1 MIRAA
6 KNPLGEALVWQLIR
20 HAVTTHFSAVHARW
34 RDEERR
40 DTQDTE
46 SARKLTE
53 KAGLAQHL
61 PRSSASIRDLRVP
74 TPPSLPTIY
83 CPNHSNW
90 WDGYLCMVL
99 ARTVFHHEP
108 YLMMEE
114 RNLARY
120 RFFTW
125 AGVFGVDRDDAR
137 AAVASLDYAADLLRG
152 HPARGLYLFPQG
164 TLVPNERRPLRLYS
178 GAARLAQRV
187 GRVRVVP
194 VAFRYTFLQEQRP
207 DVFISIGAGRVVMA
221 DDHPRATTA
230 WLGDA
235 ITAELDA
242 LTADV
247 TAERLAAFTPILRG
261 RGGIDRA
268 FDRLASRTRRES
280 RRMAQEDAAPE
291 A

>member
-6 KNPLGEALVWQLIR
+6 KNPLGETLVWQLIR

-34 RDEERR
+34 RDEGERN
-40 DTQDTE
+40 
-46 SARKLTE
+46 A
-53 KAGLAQHL
+53 APA
-61 PRSSASIRDLRVP
+61 
-74 TPPSLPTIY
+74 LPTIY

-164 TLVPNERRPLRLYS
+164 TMVPNERRPLRLYS

-187 GRVRVVP
+187 GRVRIVP

-207 DVFISIGAGRVVMA
+207 EAFISIGPAHEVTA
-221 DDHPRATTA
+221 DAHPRATTA

-247 TAERLAAFTPILRG
+247 TAEHLTDFTTIMRG
-261 RGGIDRA
+261 QSGIDRA
-268 FDRLASRTRRES
+268 FDRLASRDRRAS
-280 RRMAQEDAAPE
+280 RRLAQADGVPE

>member
-6 KNPLGEALVWQLIR
+6 KNPVGEALVWGLIR
-20 HAVTTHFSAVHARW
+20 NAVTQHFSAVHARW
-34 RDEERR
+34 RVDASP
-40 DTQDTE
+40 DPSSPSLHTT
-46 SARKLTE
+46 
-53 KAGLAQHL
+53 L
-61 PRSSASIRDLRVP
+61 PAAFRDLNVSQ
-74 TPPSLPTIY
+74 TPDLPTIF

-90 WDGYLCMVL
+90 FDGYLCLVL
-99 ARTVFHHEP
+99 ARKVIHHEP

-152 HPARGLYLFPQG
+152 HPERGMYIFPQG
-164 TLVPNERRPLRLYS
+164 TMVPNERRPLHLYS

-194 VAFRYTFLQEQRP
+194 VAFRYEFLQEQRP
-207 DVFISIGAGRVVMA
+207 EAFMSLGPSRVVTKE
-221 DDHPRATTA
+221 DSPRAVTA
-230 WLGDA
+230 WLSDA

-242 LTADV
+242 LTTDV
-247 TAERLAAFTPILRG
+247 VAERLASFTTVMQG

-268 FDRLASRTRRES
+268 FDRLASRERRES
-280 RRMAQEDAAPE
+280 RRLAREDVNG
-291 A
+291 